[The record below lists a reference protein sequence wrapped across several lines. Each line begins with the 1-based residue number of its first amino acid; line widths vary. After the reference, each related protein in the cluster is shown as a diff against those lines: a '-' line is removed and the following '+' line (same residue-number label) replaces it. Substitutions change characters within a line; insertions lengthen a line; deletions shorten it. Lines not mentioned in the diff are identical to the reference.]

1 MTCAKF
7 LHHGGTHAQVHRT
20 PDTRSSVPLRRRLLP
35 ATPGLPIRRQ
45 GHLRGPRD
53 GPLRRRGRISSISE
67 TCRRLRD
74 APCEETYAN
83 ALYANLFCLE
93 ELRRKVN
100 AAFVD
105 HLPRPLRRP
114 RKRPLRLGV
123 DLTLL
128 PYYGQHSLESREIY
142 RSQAKRGTNSFFAY
156 ATAYLVLQGQRFT
169 LAVTPVMRSECLK
182 EVLQELLL
190 LVSKAGLKPGL
201 LLLDRGFYS
210 VAVIRYLQ
218 RARRPFLMPVVCHGR
233 KADHPKGPSGSNVF
247 KQEKKSGWFRHTLKD
262 GKKDKATVWICVKR
276 ARWVDR
282 HGRRKSDTWVYAYW
296 GITPRRVDWVKETY
310 RKRFGI
316 ETSYRQMNQCRIR
329 TTTKKFNVRFLYVAI
344 GLLLRNLWVWLHH
357 FVLSSPRRG
366 GRRYNWDLLRVERML
381 LWLERV
387 AETMYGL
394 VDTIATE
401 RDMPELVPS

>member
-1 MTCAKF
+1 MPKSTEP
-7 LHHGGTHAQVHRT
+7 LTPAQVYRFAVAFCQ
-20 PDTRSSVPLRRRLLP
+20 PRLAFRSVGKVTSEVLVTVLF
-35 ATPGLPIRRQ
+35 AAAV
-45 GHLRGPRD
+45 
-53 GPLRRRGRISSISE
+53 RISSISE

-93 ELRRKVN
+93 ELERKVN

>member
-7 LHHGGTHAQVHRT
+7 FTTEVPMPKSTEPLTPAQVYRFAVAFCQ
-20 PDTRSSVPLRRRLLP
+20 PRLAFRSVGKVTSEVLVTVLF
-35 ATPGLPIRRQ
+35 AAAA
-45 GHLRGPRD
+45 
-53 GPLRRRGRISSISE
+53 RISSISE

-93 ELRRKVN
+93 ELERKVN